1 MRILTRAD
9 VQGLLDVSEVIDL
22 MRTLFAEIGIGAV
35 DMQQRT
41 LIPLHDGKN
50 SVLFMPGHVARLN
63 NVGIKVVSVFPDNP
77 GHNGRSTISA
87 TILLNDPQTGEV
99 SAVMDGG
106 YITALRTGA
115 VSALAT
121 DLLAKKN
128 AHRLAVFG
136 AGVQA
141 RSQIDAIRKV
151 RHITGV
157 TVFDPDPS
165 RALRLVEELRSDSS
179 ATCQFAVAA
188 SPDAAICEVDIIVTA
203 TTSPTPVF
211 DGRLLK
217 PGVHV
222 NAIGSF
228 KPEHREVDDDTIRR
242 SRIFVDSLAEALSE
256 AGDLI
261 IPLRTGVIAPS
272 AIEASLGDLVL
283 GTRAARHD
291 DDEITFFKSVGL
303 AVEDIV
309 VAAHVFEKAQAASIG
324 TIVQARPL
332 TRQSSS

>member
-1 MRILTRAD
+1 M
-9 VQGLLDVSEVIDL
+9 LDISEAIDL
-22 MRTLFAEIGIGAV
+22 MRTLFAEIGRSAV

-41 LIPLHDGKN
+41 LIPLHDGRD
-50 SVLFMPGHVARLN
+50 SVLFMPGHVARMN
-63 NVGIKVVSVFPDNP
+63 SVGVKVVSVFPDNP
-77 GHNGRSTISA
+77 SRNGRPTISA
-87 TILLNDPQTGEV
+87 TILLNDPETGEI

-115 VSALAT
+115 VSAVAT

-151 RHITGV
+151 RHITSV
-157 TVFDPDPS
+157 RVFDPDPS
-165 RALRLVEELRSDSS
+165 RALGLVEELRREGG
-179 ATCQFAVAA
+179 ATGQYAVAA
-188 SPDAAICEVDIIVTA
+188 SPDAAVRDADIIVTA

-211 DGRLLK
+211 AGRLLE
-217 PGVHV
+217 PGAHI

-228 KPEHREVDDDTIRR
+228 KPGHREVDDDTVRR
-242 SRIFVDSLAEALSE
+242 SRIFVDSLAEALVE

-261 IPLRTGVIAPS
+261 IPLRTGVMASS
-272 AIEASLGDLVL
+272 AIGASLGDLVL
-283 GTRAARHD
+283 GTRDGRRD
-291 DDEITFFKSVGL
+291 DEEITFFKSVGL

-309 VAAHVFEKAQAASIG
+309 VAAHVLEKAQAASTG
-324 TIVQARPL
+324 TVV
-332 TRQSSS
+332 